1 MDDYGNYKNV
11 KEVDLYSKEEYFETE
26 SLLLQEP
33 ESNTV
38 LMIRILKVA
47 IPNILSNFVFYLQDM
62 INIYFVAQLKTPTIV
77 AALGLGNMVNN
88 CFGLSIL
95 RSVNATMEILVSQ
108 AVGAGLYNIAGV
120 QLNRSILVTTIS

>member
-11 KEVDLYSKEEYFETE
+11 KEVDLFSKEEYFETE

-47 IPNILSNFVFYLQDM
+47 IPNILSNFVFYLQSGIQRHDP
-62 INIYFVAQLKTPTIV
+62 NRLH
-77 AALGLGNMVNN
+77 
-88 CFGLSIL
+88 
-95 RSVNATMEILVSQ
+95 
-108 AVGAGLYNIAGV
+108 IAGYD
-120 QLNRSILVTTIS
+120 QHLFCCPA